1 MKAMKS
7 MKLFLT
13 SIIICLMSLVAFT
26 PNTVAYANGLNEV
39 TVEMGT
45 DGLTVSGGGLD
56 NGSTSSSW
64 NNLIGKSKNFVIG
77 ISGIATVAMI
87 LFFIILLTK
96 LGATADN
103 PSERAKVVKGLI
115 VSGLA
120 VAGLGS
126 VTTFVGIFYGMFQGK

>member
-7 MKLFLT
+7 IKLFMM
-13 SIIICLMSLVAFT
+13 SIFICLMSIVAFT
-26 PNTVAYANGLNEV
+26 PNTVAYANGLNEIEV
-39 TVEMGT
+39 TMGQ
-45 DGLTVSGGGLD
+45 DGLTVTGGGLE
-56 NGSTSSSW
+56 NGSTSNSW
-64 NNLIGKSKNFVIG
+64 NDLIKKSKNFVIG
-77 ISGIATVAMI
+77 ISGIVTVAMI